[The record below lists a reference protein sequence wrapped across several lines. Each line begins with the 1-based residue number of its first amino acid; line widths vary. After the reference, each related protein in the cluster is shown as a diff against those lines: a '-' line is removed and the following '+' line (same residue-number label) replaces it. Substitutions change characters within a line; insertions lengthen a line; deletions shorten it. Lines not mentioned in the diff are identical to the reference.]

1 MATTTNYS
9 WTTPDDT
16 ALVKDGAAAIRSLG
30 TAIDTTVYNNSLL
43 GGSLTLLSTTTLSGA
58 STTISGI
65 SGSYTNL
72 LCYISGMTNA
82 TGNGTFRVGLNGS
95 TTGHTGINNYF
106 FSGTTSAEGLNNTYI
121 VPNQGITRT
130 DANNSIILSIPE
142 YSSTTKLKTFN
153 MFGGFYSSNVAG
165 YQGFTISGIYHTNTN
180 AITSILFNNSGGNF
194 SSGTVLVYGVK

>member
-1 MATTTNYS
+1 MAITTL
-9 WTTPDDT
+9 PD
-16 ALVKDGAAAIRSLG
+16 
-30 TAIDTTVYNNSLL
+30 IDVS
-43 GGSLTLLSTTTLSGA
+43 SSMTLLSTTTLSGA

-65 SGSYTNL
+65 TPSYTDL
-72 LCYISGMTNA
+72 ICYISGMTNA

-106 FSGTTSAEGLNNTYI
+106 FSGTTAAEGLNNTYI

-130 DANNSIILSIPE
+130 DANNNIILKISD
-142 YSSTTKLKTFN
+142 YASTTKLKPFN

-165 YQGFTISGIYHTNTN
+165 YQGFHISGIYHANTN

-194 SSGTVLVYGVK
+194 STGTVLLYGVK